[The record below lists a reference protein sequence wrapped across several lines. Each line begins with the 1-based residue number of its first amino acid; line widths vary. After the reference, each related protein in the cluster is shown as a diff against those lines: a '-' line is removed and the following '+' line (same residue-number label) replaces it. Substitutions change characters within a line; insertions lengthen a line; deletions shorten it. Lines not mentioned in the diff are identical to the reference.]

1 MVGVSIKEE
10 TMKKMTLLLVVLLLA
25 AFSIGA
31 SADMGDNPH
40 SFEVDMNCNGNI
52 VHVTVPVITSL
63 AARVEGDGIA
73 TPFTHYIDF
82 NDDGV
87 FTPDELVFSLLKGKG
102 IRTTFCTWR
111 WDNDPF
117 LHGMDIKFSP

>member
-1 MVGVSIKEE
+1 
-10 TMKKMTLLLVVLLLA
+10 MKKMTLVLVVLLLA
-25 AFSIGA
+25 AFPAGA

-40 SFEVDMNCNGNI
+40 SFEVDMNCEGLT
-52 VHVTVPVITSL
+52 VHVTVPVIASL

-82 NDDGV
+82 NGDGL
-87 FTPDELVFSLLKGKG
+87 FTPNELVFSILNGKG

-111 WDNDPF
+111 WNADPY
-117 LHGMDIKFSP
+117 LHGMDVKFSP